1 MEEDET
7 ASERPVVL
15 TGGSDVVGSPEAAIA
30 KLVDQETKNR
40 QRHTCRAC
48 DDAARLGI
56 YVLGVGVGVAILVG
70 ARFDTG
76 SRYTLD
82 RTAGLS
88 VLDDARGLGV
98 LDNTRGLGIL
108 DDTRGLS
115 VLGDAR
121 GVDSSIAQVDVTGSC
136 GHDGGRGLY
145 GVGRLRAGRWLTRS
159 NSPCDGNGPDAL
171 WPIES

>member
-76 SRYTLD
+76 SRYTLN
-82 RTAGLS
+82 RTAGF
-88 VLDDARGLGV
+88 
-98 LDNTRGLGIL
+98 
-108 DDTRGLS
+108 S

>member
-76 SRYTLD
+76 SRYTLN
-82 RTAGLS
+82 RTAGFSVLGDARGLS
-88 VLDDARGLGV
+88 VLD
-98 LDNTRGLGIL
+98 N
-108 DDTRGLS
+108 TRGLS